1 MITRHPLNKCF
12 PEYDGPEGEQLP
24 ALEFIQS
31 KYVEVY
37 KKYRGENDDNLFV
50 QILAAR
56 VRMDMK
62 VAFAEVKDTLKRLFP
77 VREAGNSSK

>member
-1 MITRHPLNKCF
+1 MAICVK
-12 PEYDGPEGEQLP
+12 
-24 ALEFIQS
+24 
-31 KYVEVY
+31 KYHIY

-62 VAFAEVKDTLKRLFP
+62 VAFAEVKETLKRLFP
-77 VREAGNSSK
+77 VREGGKSSK